1 MQLLGSF
8 ARWLPTVAPFAEF
21 WWSPKEAHPGPL
33 PHSVRCFVR
42 IQEDRTVIE
51 TCENDERMAISCNI
65 PPPWNISLWDGFNN
79 RFMSVHVLFHAKKS
93 DKSTRTPFSD
103 EPWPLRPA
111 SKSLKIHFSRH
122 RAMITQGQESA
133 RRTKPDCYMLLWR
146 FAILCAGSLSRR
158 WFQQWHTT
166 VQGQADSWMSR
177 DESAYSSSV
186 CTKGIQ
192 VSRSTFS
199 PGDRRDFFAFSD
211 VSLQRRIIIIILFI
225 VRLMMGKCVV
235 FWGYR
240 NIYHIMLCRL
250 LGLRNPSWHW
260 TPPQS
265 CWPWGSSALS
275 LNPRR

>member
-1 MQLLGSF
+1 MQY
-8 ARWLPTVAPFAEF
+8 
-21 WWSPKEAHPGPL
+21 
-33 PHSVRCFVR
+33 
-42 IQEDRTVIE
+42 
-51 TCENDERMAISCNI
+51 
-65 PPPWNISLWDGFNN
+65 PWNISLWDGFNN